1 MCYTVNRKM
10 DAKKEPGTAL
20 FLLEKEENGMNT
32 LTLRQEKFCREY
44 LVDLNATQAA
54 IRAGYSEK
62 TAAYQASRLLRNVK
76 VLEYIKKLRGER
88 EKRVQVTQDEVIRE
102 LAAIALLPLES
113 NEILSNLVKVSDK
126 LKSLELLG
134 KHFGL
139 FVDKVEQKTELTD
152 GINVNIKV
160 ME

>member
-1 MCYTVNRKM
+1 M
-10 DAKKEPGTAL
+10 
-20 FLLEKEENGMNT
+20 LE
-32 LTLRQEKFCREY
+32 RQKRFAQEY
-44 LVDLNATQAA
+44 LIDCNATQAA

-62 TAAYQASRLLRNVK
+62 YANTNARKLLQNTTIQK
-76 VLEYIKKLRGER
+76 YIQELRGER